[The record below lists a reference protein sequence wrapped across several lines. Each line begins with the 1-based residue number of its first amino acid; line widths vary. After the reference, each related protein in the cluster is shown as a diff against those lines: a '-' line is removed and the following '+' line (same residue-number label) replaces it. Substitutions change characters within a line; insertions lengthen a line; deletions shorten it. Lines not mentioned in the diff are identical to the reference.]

1 MSEQGIS
8 GEVKV
13 SFMNTNMICNICGE
27 DLGKY
32 KPFICDE
39 HLRKYPTH
47 KSYRHSDVELSDIDW
62 IMY

>member
-32 KPFICDE
+32 KPFMCERAFTKISN
-39 HLRKYPTH
+39 T
-47 KSYRHSDVELSDIDW
+47 
-62 IMY
+62 

>member
-1 MSEQGIS
+1 MTRQEVS
-8 GEVKV
+8 GEIRI
-13 SFMNTNMICNICGE
+13 SFLDTNMICNICGE

-32 KPFICDE
+32 RPFILDD

-47 KSYRHSDVELSDIDW
+47 KSYRHSNVQLDENDW